1 MQNKFWNRK
10 FITMKKIQLLD
21 IVKGNIRNKKL
32 KLDLNTSNI
41 INKCKINQEILLSLK
56 NIDMNKFNNIVINI
70 WLVMDKKSYLF
81 GICQWLSIV
90 VEISIK
96 QT

>member
-1 MQNKFWNRK
+1 
-10 FITMKKIQLLD
+10 MKKIQLLD

-70 WLVMDKKSYLF
+70 
-81 GICQWLSIV
+81 
-90 VEISIK
+90 
-96 QT
+96 